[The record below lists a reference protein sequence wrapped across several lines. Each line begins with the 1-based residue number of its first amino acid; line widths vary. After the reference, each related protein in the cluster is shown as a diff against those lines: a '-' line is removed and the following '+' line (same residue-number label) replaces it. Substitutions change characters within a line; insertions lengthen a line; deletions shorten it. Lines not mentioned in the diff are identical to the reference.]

1 MENEKNDKRKGFYLI
16 LALLVALVIWTY
28 VDEFGSDGNPRI
40 RSREYNEIPIEYIHE
55 DALLDHG
62 LMLVE
67 DGSDQTVD
75 LRLKAP
81 HRLLAE
87 IDPDRIHVVVD
98 LADVTAAGP
107 QSIKPNIS
115 YSGYRLFNSQQRI
128 TITQGMLE
136 EVTPFNAKVNI
147 KELNSK
153 SIEVRCQLRG
163 TVADGYSAGQLT
175 MSDTSIEIW
184 GQAAD
189 IDPVSYAKV
198 VLDIGV
204 GAEKSISQSLP
215 IRFYD
220 ENHQEVDSTGIRSA
234 IQEVK
239 VSMPVSVTKELRLSV
254 RFKERPGARMKNV
267 NWEIEPKSIMVSGDA
282 SKLNGVD
289 SIVLTEFDLMELID
303 NGSASYTYPVTV
315 PEACTNLSGVTR
327 ATMKISFKDMTSAKL
342 STNKFRY
349 ENLAEGKTV
358 DILTEEMPVSIFGR
372 NAEVSAVSGEQIT
385 VVADLEDYSAAAGT
399 YTVPARIELG
409 GTGDIGVSG
418 TYEVRVMIRDEQEQG
433 AEKEPG
439 KSEESEKPE
448 EAAPSEGNTETGEET

>member
-16 LALLVALVIWTY
+16 LALLVALVIWAY
-28 VDEFGSDGNPRI
+28 VDEFGSDGNPRF
-40 RSREYNEIPIEYIHE
+40 RSREYNEIPIEYVHE

-67 DGSDQTVD
+67 DGSDQTVN

-81 HRLLAE
+81 RRLLAE

-98 LADVTAAGP
+98 LADVTTSGV

-115 YSGYRLFNSQQRI
+115 YNGYRVFNRQQRI
-128 TITQGMLE
+128 TITQSMLE
-136 EVTPFNAKVNI
+136 EVSPFNAKVNI

-163 TVADGYSAGQLT
+163 TVAEGYSAGQLT
-175 MSDTSIEIW
+175 LSDTNIEIW

-220 ENHQEVDSTGIRSA
+220 ENHHELDSTGIRSA

-239 VSMPVSVTKELRLSV
+239 VSMPVSVTKELRLTV
-254 RFKERPGARMKNV
+254 KFKEAPGARMRNV

-289 SIVLTEFDLMELID
+289 SIVLTEFDLLELLN

-315 PEACTNLSGVTR
+315 PEDCTNLSGVTR
-327 ATMKISFKDMTSAKL
+327 ATMKISFKDM
-342 STNKFRY
+342 STNKLPTRKFHY
-349 ENLAEGKTV
+349 EHLAEGKVV
-358 DILTEEMPVSIFGR
+358 DVLTEEIPISIFGTH
-372 NAEVSAVSGEQIT
+372 ADVSAVSSDQIT

-399 YTVPARIELG
+399 YTVPARIEIEG
-409 GTGDIGVSG
+409 AGDIGVSG
-418 TYEVRVMIRDEQEQG
+418 DYEVRVVIRDQEQQG
-433 AEKEPG
+433 PEKL
-439 KSEESEKPE
+439 PE
-448 EAAPSEGNTETGEET
+448 ENEEGEQTEAVKPAEGNTETGE